1 LNLPYSGSND
11 LSAGFA
17 AGSPKGSCA
26 FISQD
31 DGISN
36 VLATSAQLSG
46 YSVARMHQALLSPM
60 LSIQQTVSYHLSL
73 LHAPAY
79 WQHILKLL
87 HNIHIFVEQYCSVTI
102 TEHPAYLL
110 ACLLKLGF
118 ITCMRQQHR
127 LNDIPKATATFTQ
140 E

>member
-1 LNLPYSGSND
+1 MTCQQVLPLVHQKAVV
-11 LSAGFA
+11 LSSLKMTVFQMLWQ
-17 AGSPKGSCA
+17 P
-26 FISQD
+26 
-31 DGISN
+31 
-36 VLATSAQLSG
+36 LRQLSG

-87 HNIHIFVEQYCSVTI
+87 HNIHIFVEQYCFVTI